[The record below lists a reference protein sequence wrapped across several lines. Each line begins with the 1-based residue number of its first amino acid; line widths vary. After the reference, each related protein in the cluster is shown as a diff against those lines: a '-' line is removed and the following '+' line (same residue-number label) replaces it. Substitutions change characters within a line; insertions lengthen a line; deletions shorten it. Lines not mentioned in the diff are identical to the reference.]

1 MKKSSFAYLILVIAA
16 LLWSFGGLFIKMVA
30 LSPVAITGIR
40 SSLAAVVLLVY
51 IRRPKWY
58 WNRYFIG
65 GIISYSLMVILYVI
79 AIRLTTAAN
88 AIFLEFTAPIYV
100 VILGYFMLNERITTF
115 DIFAMGFIFFGMGL
129 FFIDD
134 LSFYGLWGNILA
146 LGAGVC
152 LAFVTVL
159 IRKEKKSSFEI
170 VLFGNL
176 LTAII
181 CLPFAINNIYHS
193 EYLDLVIISGLGI
206 FQLGIPYILYTIA
219 LRHVNAIDAIL
230 VGMIEPVLNPIW
242 VFFFIGEA
250 VGDWALLGGSMVVL
264 GTVGRV
270 FVNQKVKLKL

>member
-100 VILGYFMLNERITTF
+100 VILGYFMLNERITKF
-115 DIFAMGFIFFGMGL
+115 DIFAMAFIFFGMGL